1 MILSFVIISYESGG
15 VLFARHYGASL
26 ATESAQATWM
36 RRLHAATAADWG
48 LLRSEGEEQV
58 ATLGGAEAAVQV
70 LYKLLGDV
78 VLLLAGDEEHLGAD
92 PREHEARDGPVREPD
107 RRRRHHRQV
116 IGAVH
121 ALVRRVDG
129 APVRHRRLDHRAG
142 QVAERA
148 GLLRARRLDRER
160 LGHQLVEVLLVHT
173 NPPGLYAFSA
183 A

>member
-78 VLLLAGDEEHLGAD
+78 VLLLAGDEEHDALLLLEVARALDGCLRGACRI
-92 PREHEARDGPVREPD
+92 PRARDGTTRVSAEGRLLATY
-107 RRRRHHRQV
+107 HRLCLVVDEV
-116 IGAVH
+116 I
-121 ALVRRVDG
+121 VDG
-129 APVRHRRLDHRAG
+129 EVDH
-142 QVAERA
+142 
-148 GLLRARRLDRER
+148 LDRKR
-160 LGHQLVEVLLVHT
+160 VLKLIDMK
-173 NPPGLYAFSA
+173 PRR
-183 A
+183 